1 MSISRGSSA
10 ATLVGWL
17 VADCDQAHGDVAI
30 ITDAGGDTIHRR
42 ILDLTVDTK
51 AFTTSDVIGTAL
63 DRAADLTASHLN
75 DRADLS
81 ASAVSTLGRLG
92 RQGPLRLTALALRE
106 GNSQPSMTQLI
117 QRLERQGL
125 VSRRADPGDRRAAL
139 VSITDAGRKRIDER
153 RRIRRARL
161 AALLETL
168 SIEERQALALSSK
181 VALPIVRR
189 LLDNAKF
196 IVDPTKMQKL
206 G

>member
-1 MSISRGSSA
+1 MSR
-10 ATLVGWL
+10 L
-17 VADCDQAHGDVAI
+17 

-75 DRADLS
+75 DRADR

-106 GNSQPSMTQLI
+106 GISQPSMTQLI

>member
-63 DRAADLTASHLN
+63 DRAADLRASH
-75 DRADLS
+75 RADLS

-106 GNSQPSMTQLI
+106 GISQPSMTQLI

>member
-1 MSISRGSSA
+1 MSISRCSSA

-30 ITDAGGDTIHRR
+30 ITDAGGGTIHRR
-42 ILDLTVDTK
+42 ILDLTVDRQ
-51 AFTTSDVIGTAL
+51 ASTTSDVIGTTL

-81 ASAVSTLGRLG
+81 ASAVSALGRLG
-92 RQGPLRLTALALRE
+92 REGPLRLTALALRE
-106 GNSQPSMTQLI
+106 GISQPSMTQLI

-125 VSRRADPGDRRAAL
+125 VSRHADPGDRRAAL

-153 RRIRRARL
+153 RRTRRARL

-181 VALPIVRR
+181 VASPILRR
-189 LLDNAKF
+189 LIDNAKC
-196 IVDPTKMQKL
+196 TS
-206 G
+206 